1 MGQLNFKKLF
11 EFHCFSEIFYC
22 SMKRLRNTNLGVFMQ
37 CNKKKLESNHH
48 LNKQKLNV
56 TSSINQLVIR

>member
-37 CNKKKLESNHH
+37 CNKK
-48 LNKQKLNV
+48 NKKKARIK
-56 TSSINQLVIR
+56 SSLKQTKT